1 MLTTSILQGLFGNVN
16 LMQMMGVMI
25 LDCIYAS
32 ELRKDFDAERA
43 KLAEEFEN
51 SSYQAGANRKD
62 SSSPKDT

>member
-1 MLTTSILQGLFGNVN
+1 
-16 LMQMMGVMI
+16 MQMMGVMI

-32 ELRKDFDAERA
+32 DIYIFQLRKDFDADRA
-43 KLAEEFEN
+43 KLAEEVEN

>member
-1 MLTTSILQGLFGNVN
+1 
-16 LMQMMGVMI
+16 MI

-32 ELRKDFDAERA
+32 DIYIFQLRKDFDADRA